1 MKKETVEALK
11 KMKYEDFLQ
20 TDYWKMVS
28 EQARI
33 NAHYKCQLCGCKDK
47 KLNVHHNTY
56 EHRGEEF
63 KHMED
68 LVCLCEDCH
77 NYFHSKRQILEE
89 KKETEKQLEYW
100 QKKFLQTMDD
110 LNQIKDDL
118 DYAEW
123 KLRNYY
129 DSQKSHTSSEI
140 ERMVELSIRESIDR
154 QSMDNVPF

>member
-1 MKKETVEALK
+1 MKKETVENLK
-11 KMKYEDFLQ
+11 KMKYEEFLQ
-20 TDYWKMVS
+20 TDYWKLVS

-33 NAHYKCQLCGCKDK
+33 NAHYKCQLCGCNDK

-77 NYFHSKRQILEE
+77 NFYHRKDEILERAKTLHE
-89 KKETEKQLEYW
+89 KFRGYVKKTYQIINDLEQENEELKQEK
-100 QKKFLQTMDD
+100 
-110 LNQIKDDL
+110 

-123 KLRNYY
+123 KLLNFYKA
-129 DSQKSHTSSEI
+129 QKEKTYSELQCI
-140 ERMVELSIRESIDR
+140 IKLPNEEEREL
-154 QSMDNVPF
+154 PF

>member
-1 MKKETVEALK
+1 MKKETVENLK

-20 TDYWKMVS
+20 TDYWKLVS

-33 NAHYKCQLCGCKDK
+33 NAHYKCQLCGCNDK

-68 LVCLCEDCH
+68 LICLCEDCH
-77 NYFHSKRQILEE
+77 NFYHGKDYLEWMERTYDKLMQENDKLMQENENLREE
-89 KKETEKQLEYW
+89 K
-100 QKKFLQTMDD
+100 
-110 LNQIKDDL
+110 

-123 KLRNYY
+123 KLLNFYRA
-129 DSQKSHTSSEI
+129 QKGKTHSELQHLTKLPN
-140 ERMVELSIRESIDR
+140 EEEDGL
-154 QSMDNVPF
+154 PF

>member
-1 MKKETVEALK
+1 MVMKKEKIRELK
-11 KMKYEDFLQ
+11 EMKYEDFLQ

-33 NAHYKCQLCGCKDK
+33 NAHFKCQLCGCKDK

-77 NYFHSKRQILEE
+77 NYYHMKKQIGEYIKEKR
-89 KKETEKQLEYW
+89 KEIEYW
-100 QKKFLQTMDD
+100 KDNYLQAMDAC
-110 LNQIKDDL
+110 

-123 KLRNYY
+123 KLRLYY

-154 QSMDNVPF
+154 QSMDDVPF